1 MRLSVKKVILKWSY
15 YEDIILCPDYVA
27 ENLQEYQEQ
36 FDIWI
41 NQPEQEKISGYNNGN
56 RRKSV
61 IQPFIFKMDLPGG
74 PDRNVRL
81 FVFYT
86 GINISGHGTCAFP
99 HRIQKEI
106 L

>member
-1 MRLSVKKVILKWSY
+1 
-15 YEDIILCPDYVA
+15 
-27 ENLQEYQEQ
+27 LQEYQEQ

-41 NQPEQEKISGYNNGN
+41 NQPEQEKKYQVTIMETGEKALSNHLFLRWIYPEGLT
-56 RRKSV
+56 
-61 IQPFIFKMDLPGG
+61 D
-74 PDRNVRL
+74 VRL